1 MKFLCDEMLQR
12 FGRWLRTAGY
22 DTKIVNDGRDDYEIL
37 KLARKEDRVLLTC
50 DRALTEYRDA
60 DKVVVLL
67 ETGSLDELAK
77 QLSQKCQINWQF
89 QPFTRCMTCNTVLTE
104 ADEQQ
109 RETIPPDIQQ
119 NSHNREVYYCPT
131 CNKVYWNGGH
141 VKRMREHLE
150 KWHQQYNGSK

>member
-22 DTKIVNDGRDDYEIL
+22 DTKIVNDGRDDHEIL
-37 KLARKEDRVLLTC
+37 KLARKEDRILLTC

-77 QLSQKCQINWQF
+77 QVSQKCQVNWQF
-89 QPFTRCMTCNTVLTE
+89 QPFTRCTTCNTTLKE
-104 ADEQQ
+104 ADDIQ
-109 RETIPPDIQQ
+109 RKTIPDDVKQDFGV
-119 NSHNREVYYCPT
+119 VYYCPS
-131 CNKVYWNGGH
+131 CNKVYWDGGH
-141 VKRMREHLE
+141 VQRMRTQLE
-150 KWHQQYNGSK
+150 KWHQQYTGSK